1 MQGDESKK
9 IHGSQVVVSLITV
22 YIAYKMIYNNVYYNY
37 NYVIIMYKNNYIQ
50 SIYIYAYTHKN
61 TVLHGLSIY
70 SINIS

>member
-50 SIYIYAYTHKN
+50 SIYICIYT
-61 TVLHGLSIY
+61 
-70 SINIS
+70 